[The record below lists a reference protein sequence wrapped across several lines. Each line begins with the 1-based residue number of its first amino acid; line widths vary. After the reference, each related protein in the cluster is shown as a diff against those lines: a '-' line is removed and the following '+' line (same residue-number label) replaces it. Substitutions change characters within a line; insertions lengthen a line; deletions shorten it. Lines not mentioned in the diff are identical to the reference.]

1 MIYLQLFWA
10 FVQIGLFSIGGGY
23 AALPLIQ
30 SQVVEQ
36 FGWLSLSEFTDILT
50 IAEMTPGPIALN
62 AATFVGI
69 RMGGIPGALT
79 ATLGCILP
87 SCVIVLLLGW
97 FYMRYRTMKGLQ
109 GVLRG
114 LRPGVIAMIASVT
127 VSMLLLA
134 VFGSD
139 AWPLDFS
146 RLDFFAL
153 GLLLLCF
160 GMLRWKKPSTLLV
173 MAGAGL
179 LGALWQLFSPL
190 AIK

>member
-69 RMGGIPGALT
+69 RMGGIPGALI
-79 ATLGCILP
+79 ATLGCIFP
-87 SCVIVLLLGW
+87 SCIIVLLLGW
-97 FYMRYRTMKGLQ
+97 FYMKYRTMKGLQ
-109 GVLRG
+109 GILKG

-127 VSMLLLA
+127 VSMLSLA
-134 VFGSD
+134 LFGSD
-139 AWPLDFS
+139 TWPLNWS
-146 RLDFFAL
+146 QLDFFAFV
-153 GLLLLCF
+153 LLLLCF
-160 GMLRWKKPSTLLV
+160 GILR
-173 MAGAGL
+173 
-179 LGALWQLFSPL
+179 
-190 AIK
+190 

>member
-69 RMGGIPGALT
+69 RMGGIPGALI
-79 ATLGCILP
+79 ATLGCIFP
-87 SCVIVLLLGW
+87 SCIIVLLLGW
-97 FYMRYRTMKGLQ
+97 FYMKYRTMKGLQ
-109 GVLRG
+109 GILKG

-127 VSMLLLA
+127 VSMLSLA
-134 VFGSD
+134 LFGSD
-139 AWPLDFS
+139 TWPLNWS
-146 RLDFFAL
+146 QLDFFAFV
-153 GLLLLCF
+153 LLLLCF
-160 GMLRWKKPSTLLV
+160 GILRWKKPSPILV

-179 LGALWQLFSPL
+179 LGALWQLYSPL

>member
-69 RMGGIPGALT
+69 RMGGIPGALI
-79 ATLGCILP
+79 ATLGCIFP
-87 SCVIVLLLGW
+87 SCIIVLLLGW
-97 FYMRYRTMKGLQ
+97 FYMKYRTMRGLQ
-109 GVLRG
+109 GILKG

-127 VSMLLLA
+127 VSMLSLA
-134 VFGSD
+134 LFGSD
-139 AWPLDFS
+139 TWPLDWS
-146 RLDFFAL
+146 QLDFFAFV
-153 GLLLLCF
+153 LLLLCF
-160 GMLRWKKPSTLLV
+160 GILRWKKPSPILV

-179 LGALWQLFSPL
+179 LGALWQLYSPL

>member
-1 MIYLQLFWA
+1 MIYLQLYWA

-160 GMLRWKKPSTLLV
+160 GMLRWKKPSPLLV